1 MRELNLA
8 AARQAI
14 LSRRALQELSMLQA
28 RLRRVSGLRRTA
40 LRILLASRRVTT
52 AVAQREFWLEFF
64 RLDQEY
70 RAAVRRL
77 AQFCAAH
84 AEPLDDVPVRRVVG
98 PER

>member
-1 MRELNLA
+1 MRELNVA
-8 AARQAI
+8 AGGQAI
-14 LSRRALQELSMLQA
+14 LSRRAFQELSMLQA
-28 RLRRVSGLRRTA
+28 RIRRVGALRRTA

-52 AVAQREFWLEFF
+52 ALAQREFWLEFF

-77 AQFCAAH
+77 AQFCTAH
-84 AEPLDDVPVRRVVG
+84 AQPRDDVPLRRVVG

>member
-1 MRELNLA
+1 MRELNV
-8 AARQAI
+8 AARSQAI
-14 LSRRALQELSMLQA
+14 LSRRALQELSMLQG
-28 RLRRVSGLRRTA
+28 RVRRVSGLRRTA

-52 AVAQREFWLEFF
+52 ALAQREFWLDFF

-77 AQFCAAH
+77 GQFCAAH
-84 AEPLDDVPVRRVVG
+84 AQPLDEAPLRRVVG

>member
-14 LSRRALQELSMLQA
+14 LSRRALQELSLLQA

>member
-8 AARQAI
+8 AGGHGI

-40 LRILLASRRVTT
+40 LRILLASRHVTT
-52 AVAQREFWLEFF
+52 ALAQREFWLDFF

-77 AQFCAAH
+77 GKFCAAH
-84 AEPLDDVPVRRVVG
+84 AEPVAEVPLRRVAG
-98 PER
+98 PKR